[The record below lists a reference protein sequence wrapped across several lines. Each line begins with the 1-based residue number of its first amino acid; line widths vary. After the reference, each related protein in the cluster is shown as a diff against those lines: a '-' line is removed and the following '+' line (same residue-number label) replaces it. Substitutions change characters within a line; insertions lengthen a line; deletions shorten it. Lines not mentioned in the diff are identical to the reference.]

1 MTTEAEIKTMLDE
14 LADCQAGRDA
24 IAMAKQDAWEKVM
37 TPELRQQ
44 LADIDTEFAD
54 KYQAVDEKIA
64 SLTESIKI
72 QTIAFGQSVKGQFL
86 HVVWVKGRESWDG
99 KLLAGFAIAH
109 PEILTARKVGEPTV
123 SLRNVK

>member
-1 MTTEAEIKTMLDE
+1 MITETEIKTMLDE
-14 LADCQAGRDA
+14 LAGCQAGRDA
-24 IAMAKQDAWEKVM
+24 IAMAKQDAWERVM

-44 LADIDTEFAD
+44 LADIDAEFAD
-54 KYQAVDEKIA
+54 KSSAVDEKIA
-64 SLTESIKI
+64 DLSDSIRI
-72 QTIAFGQSVKGQFL
+72 QVGALGCSVKGQFL
-86 HVVWVKGRESWDG
+86 HAVWMKGRESWDG